1 MTLFSKIVRSV
12 PNQNLFFAMTFVIAK
27 MFCKNLFSHGKI
39 NRIYFFDVIKVCSNN
54 VNYFL
59 TEKLLFVK
67 LILFLFFNFSREKI
81 VIKLVNFCVCVG
93 VMHAVS

>member
-12 PNQNLFFAMTFVIAK
+12 PNQNLFFTMKRYYFVIAK
-27 MFCKNLFSHGKI
+27 IFCKNLFSHGKKI
-39 NRIYFFDVIKVCSNN
+39 LFFAVIKVCSNN

-59 TEKLLFVK
+59 TAKLLFVK

-81 VIKLVNFCVCVG
+81 VIKLVNFCVCG
-93 VMHAVS
+93 G